1 MSPLEALDDAPLD
14 QRLVL
19 LAILDATRDR
29 ETPVN
34 PAEVR
39 SICTDHFGDA
49 DLPVVG
55 GLSEADVTR
64 ALYTLEDRGLVEHVA
79 PESTSPTG
87 KGRPTYDLDAAP
99 ADVRAAIARQP
110 DLEPLVADL
119 ED

>member
-1 MSPLEALDDAPLD
+1 MDPLEALDDAPMD
-14 QRLVL
+14 QRIVL
-19 LAILDATRDR
+19 LALADATRDR

-39 SICTDHFGDA
+39 GICQDYLGDA

-64 ALYTLEDRGLVEHVA
+64 ALYSLEDRGLVEHVG

-87 KGRPTYDLDAAP
+87 KGRPAYELDAAP
-99 ADVRAAIARQP
+99 ADVRATVAQQAP
-110 DLEPLVADL
+110 LESLVADP